1 LENGLLN
8 KFSNKD
14 LTMLQADTKAKI
26 IASVSKSDLP
36 AIAQKQM
43 HALMLELADL
53 RQMALKGEDKIIQT
67 PLLLNPAQQ

>member
-1 LENGLLN
+1 
-8 KFSNKD
+8 
-14 LTMLQADTKAKI
+14 
-26 IASVSKSDLP
+26 
-36 AIAQKQM
+36 M